1 MSKKYHVDGSS
12 WHFPLSGTNIGER
25 TSALRVTLTH
35 VRCNDIY
42 IYIFFFFEKQMQCT
56 IEFRDFVALFF
67 LGFFF
72 FLIVKFIY
80 RKP

>member
-1 MSKKYHVDGSS
+1 MSKKYHVDGRS

-35 VRCNDIY
+35 VRCNDMYIY
-42 IYIFFFFEKQMQCT
+42 IYIYIFFEKQMQCT

-72 FLIVKFIY
+72 
-80 RKP
+80 